1 MDLDGAYIEPLL
13 DEWLKDLQTVIKQE
27 EDLVK
32 ANDEFYMPFVVVS
45 VIFKLSDYLNLDS
58 HTRYIAIHLYDK
70 FMCKYFWQVYKVDI
84 TNHTD
89 SSWTQVCK
97 KISGQSKLYLVCCLQ
112 LASKMDSHSKKLG
125 ISQVLSTLQ
134 SIDNKTKYNRSII
147 FSSELTILK
156 MMDFKIPICT
166 SLNCVEVLLA
176 ATGLRNT
183 PNMENLSVT
192 LLDLIYLQRE
202 KLYSHL
208 QCLAQGHIAKTDQEK
223 RSLMTLESNSLF
235 LAAAVVLCGT
245 FFTNI
250 NAQTAKVIASKLS
263 NLVDI
268 EADNIW
274 DMANILLVLAIQ
286 E

>member
-32 ANDEFYMPFVVVS
+32 ANDEFYMPFVALPISVVS

-125 ISQVLSTLQ
+125 ISQVQ
-134 SIDNKTKYNRSII
+134 
-147 FSSELTILK
+147 LTILK